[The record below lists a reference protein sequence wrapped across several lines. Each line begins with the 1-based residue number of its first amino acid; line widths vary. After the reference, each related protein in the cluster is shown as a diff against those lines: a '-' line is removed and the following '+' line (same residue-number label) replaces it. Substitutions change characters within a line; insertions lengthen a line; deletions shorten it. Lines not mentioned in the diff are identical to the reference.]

1 MAEYHS
7 FTRVKKRVSKQFCH
21 QTVDYFQFDE
31 AAYFHVEP
39 CRVLASHFPSH
50 FNLEIVVAG
59 KMHDIKLD
67 ELAE

>member
-31 AAYFHVEP
+31 AAYFHVQP
-39 CRVLASHFPSH
+39 FASQYMYTFLS
-50 FNLEIVVAG
+50 NRDIVVAG

-67 ELAE
+67 